1 MKTDESTR
9 QLQERLIGFTELFP
23 ANQKAT
29 PAIEPGKQPFDD
41 PSSGRFAWFQAVARL
56 LWRLIPLVV
65 LSIEPHMRLVAS
77 FIQLP
82 IDGIMIVGCIQAQVL
97 RGSNRWLWA
106 IKALSIKG
114 GEQQF
119 AVMAIGSL
127 NGQGQWQ
134 STTITQYAPF
144 GSLFAAI
151 SGSGTDG
158 GMPRKG
164 L

>member
-82 IDGIMIVGCIQAQVL
+82 IGWDHDRRLHPSTPTSIRVK
-97 RGSNRWLWA
+97 SN
-106 IKALSIKG
+106 S
-114 GEQQF
+114 
-119 AVMAIGSL
+119 
-127 NGQGQWQ
+127 
-134 STTITQYAPF
+134 
-144 GSLFAAI
+144 
-151 SGSGTDG
+151 
-158 GMPRKG
+158 
-164 L
+164 